1 MRNRPRKTARRCAS
15 PEQRLHA
22 HLTPAASGC
31 LEWNGGKGRTGYGN
45 IKIAGKRV
53 SAHRVAWEIA
63 RGEIPR
69 GMSVLHRCDNRSC
82 CNPEHL
88 FLGTQPENLADMR
101 AKQRHKN
108 PPRPRMKLPAR
119 IICSVCERY
128 AAGASQQQLADELGV
143 SQPTIS
149 RVIIDHRRRQHAC
162 E

>member
-31 LEWNGGKGRTGYGN
+31 LEWSGGRGKTGYGN
-45 IKIAGKRV
+45 IKIDGKRV

-63 RGEIPR
+63 HGEIPP

-108 PPRPRMKLPAR
+108 PPTPNTKLSFNAV
-119 IICSVCERY
+119 CSVCERSRL
-128 AAGASQQQLADELGV
+128 GISQQRIAVEFGV
-143 SQPTIS
+143 SQATIS
-149 RVIIDHRRRQHAC
+149 RVILDHKRRQHAC